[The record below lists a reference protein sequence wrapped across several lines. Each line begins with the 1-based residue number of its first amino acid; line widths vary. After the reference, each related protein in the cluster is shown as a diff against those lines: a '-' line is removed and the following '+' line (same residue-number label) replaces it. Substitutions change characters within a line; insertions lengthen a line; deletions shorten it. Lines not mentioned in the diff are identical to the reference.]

1 MKKQVLLMLLTVMT
15 ALAFSACGAEGANPG
30 QGGSTSPA
38 SGTAVTVTDMAGEV
52 ISLPAPAATVV
63 ALNPGDCEIVYALG
77 AGDTLVGRGEYCDYP
92 EAVQAL
98 PQLKSGNEINVE
110 ELVAMKPDL
119 VLVSPVYQNQDQIDA
134 LKKAGLTLAVSQA
147 NTIAQVY
154 DSIVMIGALLG
165 RDTEAAALVT
175 EMQDTFSAITV
186 SGEGAAQTVY
196 FEVSPLE
203 WGLWTGGSGTF
214 MDEICQMLGL
224 TNAFADIEGW
234 AEISQEQV
242 LERDPDYIVTVT
254 MYFGEGPQ
262 PDEEIMSR
270 PGWENLKA
278 VANQRIYCADN
289 DSITRPGPRL
299 KDAAQ
304 DLHDFVYGK

>member
-1 MKKQVLLMLLTVMT
+1 MKKQVFLPLLILLVSL
-15 ALAFSACGAEGANPG
+15 ALSACGAGGTG
-30 QGGSTSPA
+30 QGQGAGVSPA
-38 SGTAVTVTDMAGEV
+38 ADTSVQVTDMSGEV
-52 ISLPAPAATVV
+52 LSLPAPAATVV

-92 EAVQAL
+92 AAAQAL

-119 VLVSPVYQNQDQIDA
+119 VLVSPVYQNQDQLDS

-147 NTIAQVY
+147 STIAQVY
-154 DSIVMIGALLG
+154 DSIAMIGTLLG
-165 RDTEAAALVT
+165 RDAEATALVQ
-175 EMQDTFSAITV
+175 EMQDTFAAVTV
-186 SGEGAAQTVY
+186 SGEGAGQTVY
-196 FEVSPLE
+196 FEVSPLA

-214 MDEICQMLGL
+214 MDEICRMLGL

-254 MYFGEGPQ
+254 MYFGEGPR
-262 PDEEIMSR
+262 PDEEIISR
-270 PGWENLKA
+270 PGWENLEA
-278 VANQRIYCADN
+278 VVNRHIYCADN